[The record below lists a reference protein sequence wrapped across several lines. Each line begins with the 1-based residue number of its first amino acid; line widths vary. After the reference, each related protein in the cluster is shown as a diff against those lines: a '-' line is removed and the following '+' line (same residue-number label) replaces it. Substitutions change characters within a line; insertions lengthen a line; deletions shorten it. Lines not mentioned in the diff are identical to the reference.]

1 MKNNKFIFGMHGL
14 VFSVYLIVNSV
25 IKQDVYEWLDSIF
38 KASWASQVADL
49 FISAFLYVSI
59 YNIVY
64 LLRKLMV
71 LHVKKEVISLNGEWY
86 HLHIKLDENGNPRE
100 NGLRP
105 GKTKIKQDIYDL
117 RFSGKNHACTLNDDG
132 TITWREN
139 ERKDTTWNSWSVDW
153 DGKGRLV
160 TCFKANTQVKTNEEF
175 TDRYG
180 IHKLEIT
187 NGGKRIK
194 GVFADEYPSKNK
206 GEIYFFRTEKE
217 LYDFMRSLEDN
228 DQ

>member
-14 VFSVYLIVNSV
+14 VFSVYLILDSV
-25 IKQDVYEWLDSIF
+25 INLDLYVWLESIF
-38 KASWASQVADL
+38 KVAWAIQVVDL
-49 FISAFLYVSI
+49 FISAFLYVTI

-64 LLRKLMV
+64 FCRKYII
-71 LHVKKEVISLNGEWY
+71 LHVKKEVIPLGGEWY

-105 GKTKIKQDIYDL
+105 GKTKIKQDLYDL
-117 RFSGKNHACTLNDDG
+117 RFTGKNHACKLNDDG
-132 TITWREN
+132 TITWRED
-139 ERKDTTWNSWSVDW
+139 ERKDTSWNSWSVDW

-187 NGGKRIK
+187 NGGKRMK
-194 GVFADEYPSKNK
+194 GSFADEYPSKNK
-206 GEIYFFRTEKE
+206 GEIYFFRSERE
-217 LYDFMRSLEDN
+217 LYDFMKVLEEN
-228 DQ
+228 D

>member
-1 MKNNKFIFGMHGL
+1 MRKKNFIFGMHGL

-25 IKQDVYEWLDSIF
+25 IKEDVYAWLETVF
-38 KASWASQVADL
+38 KAAWASQVADL
-49 FISAFLYVSI
+49 FISAFLYVTI

-64 LLRKLMV
+64 YFRKFV
-71 LHVKKEVISLNGEWY
+71 ILHVKKDVKSLSGEWY

-117 RFSGKNHACTLNDDG
+117 HFAGKNHNCTLNDDG
-132 TITWREN
+132 TISWREN

-180 IHKLEIT
+180 IHKLEIS
-187 NGGKRIK
+187 NDGKRIK

-217 LYDFMRSLEDN
+217 LYNFMKTLEEN
-228 DQ
+228 D